1 MAIYIPSQTIEIPG
15 LDRIPILKYLKEPA
29 IYKEEL
35 YARYPSGGEYGWFA
49 FVYSLKSFMYWD
61 IAANEWALLNLGSEN
76 VNMIR
81 FMDVQQELYIRGPS
95 DVQTITVKIYDGYNR
110 DVTHEY
116 GQLNVERDSGDYYSD
131 QVWNQTCG
139 MNKGFEFNISF
150 SDLNFREGSLLTKFT
165 LTATR
170 DASSIRSYIT
180 IG

>member
-1 MAIYIPSQTIEIPG
+1 
-15 LDRIPILKYLKEPA
+15 
-29 IYKEEL
+29 
-35 YARYPSGGEYGWFA
+35 
-49 FVYSLKSFMYWD
+49 
-61 IAANEWALLNLGSEN
+61 
-76 VNMIR
+76 MIR